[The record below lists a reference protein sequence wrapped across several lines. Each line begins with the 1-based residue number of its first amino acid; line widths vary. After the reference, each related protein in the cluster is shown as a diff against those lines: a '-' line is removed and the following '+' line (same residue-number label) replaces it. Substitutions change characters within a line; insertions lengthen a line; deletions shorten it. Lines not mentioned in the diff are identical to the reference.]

1 MMIAGDFNL
10 YYPAQGGI
18 EATQDVGANK
28 LIELCDEADLDLWL
42 EPGTITRDQNREQT
56 IIDLFFGIPDLIE
69 RLVVCELA
77 LDCYTDSD
85 YLPIRVLLDV
95 DVEPP
100 IETKR
105 RLWKAIDTKK
115 FDIFVTD
122 NLLVLIVS

>member
-1 MMIAGDFNL
+1 M
-10 YYPAQGGI
+10 
-18 EATQDVGANK
+18 
-28 LIELCDEADLDLWL
+28 
-42 EPGTITRDQNREQT
+42 
-56 IIDLFFGIPDLIE
+56 
-69 RLVVCELA
+69 CELA